1 MLEETMGDVG
11 EALSGDTAH
20 WRTGRVYIPA
30 LSIARF
36 GGPQGRCAPR
46 TIDAITW
53 ESGRETRV
61 AREGR
66 RLTRALNAHP
76 LSPSPTASPPFS
88 PTNRLKHLGCRR
100 PRYTEM
106 RNTTFDDGYVED
118 SEGEGD
124 MMMDYPVPRK
134 AVGGLPPPPPLP
146 APGRT
151 ADNTGEL

>member
-1 MLEETMGDVG
+1 MRQLGERPLDERHGALYAVQGMLEETVGDVG

-53 ESGRETRV
+53 ESGRETRG

-66 RLTRALNAHP
+66 
-76 LSPSPTASPPFS
+76 
-88 PTNRLKHLGCRR
+88 
-100 PRYTEM
+100 
-106 RNTTFDDGYVED
+106 
-118 SEGEGD
+118 
-124 MMMDYPVPRK
+124 
-134 AVGGLPPPPPLP
+134 
-146 APGRT
+146 
-151 ADNTGEL
+151 